1 MSTPKSSDYES
12 KLTNAL
18 EKLQRCQHEHQ
29 LASCSTCKKYL
40 ACELR
45 KEYVKIVYE
54 SMSKG
59 DTGGFEF

>member
-1 MSTPKSSDYES
+1 MSMQTRDAYEE
-12 KLTNAL
+12 KLDQAL
-18 EKLQRCQHEHQ
+18 EKLQKCQEHYHVS
-29 LASCSTCKKYL
+29 SCSHCKQYL

-45 KEYVKIVYE
+45 REYVKVVYE